1 MRDVILHAFNWRHAW
16 LAERAAEI
24 AGLGYGAVLV
34 PPPLYSDEDGPAWWQ
49 RYQPRDYRVLRSWL
63 GGRAEL
69 EDGIRALHAQGVR
82 VLVDVVFNH
91 MANERAQRAD
101 ALSFPGERVLSR
113 YRAEREAFERDRLY
127 GDLGVGLFSPP
138 WDFHFEGEIGDW
150 TSPHEATEHSLSGL
164 PDLELNDWV
173 VEQQRTCL
181 RALRAM
187 GVDGFRVDAIKH
199 LPAEHF
205 RRVFEGGDA
214 DGCFVFGEALTS
226 NEQEERLFLWPLL
239 AQTRASFYDFAL
251 HDTVRRALGPGGTL
265 RELVD
270 PEAFGQAL
278 PRWRAVTFSIT
289 HDIPLND
296 CFRGQLLDRQDEY
309 LANAWLLGRDGGVP
323 LVYTDQNE
331 SAAAHPEDRD
341 RWAGAW
347 RRADIAGMISF
358 HNAVHGAPQRTLFE
372 DDGLLL
378 LARGERGIVAL
389 NKTAG
394 WRSAEV
400 TTWGLGHG
408 RWRCQLHGHE
418 LAVGGDRLQLAV
430 PPREAQLWLLQDA

>member
-1 MRDVILHAFNWRHAW
+1 LRDVILHAFNWRHAW

-24 AGLGYGAVLV
+24 AAHGYGAVLV
-34 PPPLYSDEDGPAWWQ
+34 PPPLYSDERGAEWWQ

-63 GGRAEL
+63 GGKAEL
-69 EDGIRALHAQGVR
+69 ERGIRALHDRGVR
-82 VLVDVVFNH
+82 VYADVVFNH

-101 ALSFPGERVLSR
+101 FPSFPGEAVLAR
-113 YRAEREAFERDRLY
+113 YRTERDGFERDRLY
-127 GDLGVGLFSPP
+127 GDLGVGIFSPP
-138 WDFHFEGEIGDW
+138 WDFHFEGEIADW

-187 GVDGFRVDAIKH
+187 GIDGFRVDAIKH

-205 RRVFEGGDA
+205 RRVFEDGA
-214 DGCFVFGEALTS
+214 LDGCFVFGEALTT
-226 NEQEERLFLWPLL
+226 NDQEERLFLWPLL
-239 AQTRASFYDFAL
+239 DQTRTAFYDFPL
-251 HDTVRRALGPGGTL
+251 HETLRRALSPGGTL

-278 PRWRAVTFSIT
+278 PRWRAITFSVT

-296 CFRGQLLDRQDEY
+296 GFRGQLLGAQDEY
-309 LANAWLLGRDGGVP
+309 LANAWLMGRDGGVP
-323 LVYTDQNE
+323 LVFSDQNE

-341 RWAGAW
+341 RWAEAW
-347 RRADIAGMISF
+347 RRADTVAMIAF
-358 HNAVHGAPQRTLFE
+358 HDAVHGEPQRTLFE
-372 DDGLLL
+372 DDGVLL

-389 NKTAG
+389 NKTTDTRRLAI
-394 WRSAEV
+394 W
-400 TTWGLGHG
+400 TWGLRHG
-408 RWRCQLHGHE
+408 RWRCQLHGQE
-418 LAVGGDRLQLAV
+418 LVLGGERLELAV
-430 PPREAQLWLLQDA
+430 PPREAQLWLWQAP